1 MYILMHMNG
10 HIKIHAKYMQ
20 DTCKIHGI
28 RILIT
33 TPPNFDNKPPDNPWV
48 GAVRTVPPMNEM
60 R

>member
-1 MYILMHMNG
+1 MYMNG

-33 TPPNFDNKPPDNPWV
+33 NPPQFDNKHPVTPSAPCL
-48 GAVRTVPPMNEM
+48 TVPPMNEM

>member
-1 MYILMHMNG
+1 MYILMYMNG

-20 DTCKIHGI
+20 ETCKIHGI

-33 TPPNFDNKPPDNPWV
+33 NPPQYDNKHPVTPSAPCL
-48 GAVRTVPPMNEM
+48 TVPPMNEM